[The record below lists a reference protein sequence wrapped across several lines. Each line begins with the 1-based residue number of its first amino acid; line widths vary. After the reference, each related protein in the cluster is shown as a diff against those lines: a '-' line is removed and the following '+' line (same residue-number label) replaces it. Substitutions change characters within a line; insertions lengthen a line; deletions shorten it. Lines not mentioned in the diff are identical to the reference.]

1 MATEIR
7 EDSLNSGSLQSGLG
21 APTHLASTGTL
32 FTDKT
37 TGTVYVN
44 KNGSNLWS
52 NISTTGSTSGGG
64 GTITSFGYTT
74 ANNTFSIVES
84 GVTYSATINSMSG
97 LTISGSFT
105 SSGTTRLANS
115 SSNKVLIG
123 ATPVVGSYSGGTIP
137 DGLTINSDSGG
148 ISFLRPTDYAQM
160 VVLKAIDSSTLRIG
174 GGNQNNVDI
183 YGHTTAIARFS
194 NSSGGRLGIL
204 TTSPQYTLDVSG
216 DTRIVSG
223 LTATNIS
230 ATTYQ
235 NLPVTADTFVTGF
248 TLSSNTI
255 TLRQNRVDQYSAFT
269 ISLSAYTGSSTSV
282 SGAFLPLS
290 GGTVS
295 GRTIFTG
302 GLTANTISATTITGS
317 LNGTAS
323 LATNIASAVGTDN
336 RILYQFSPNKTE
348 TSANLTWDGS
358 KLVVKG
364 DVYVDNIVYA
374 TDFSGITN
382 TISSSKGSVITD
394 GRPTNAFI
402 SIGGSNTIGGTDYV
416 DFIRVTN
423 TAPGATNIT
432 KTFRVNL
439 TGGIEIIDD
448 KYTSIIF
455 SLTDAGVLSTPGGG
469 TSDKRLKNNI
479 EYISGDSSS
488 IILKL
493 KPAKFEFN
501 KYVGIKRHGFI
512 AQDVLETTP
521 ELVLGDGEKK
531 DGVYGLDYD
540 GILALTVKSL
550 QEALIKIND
559 LEIKIKELKAK

>member
-1 MATEIR
+1 MAIEIR
-7 EDSLNSGSLQSGLG
+7 EDGLNSGSIQSGLG
-21 APTHLASTGTL
+21 VPTHLAPIGTL
-32 FTDKT
+32 FTDKS
-37 TGTVYVN
+37 TGTIYIN

-52 NISTTGSTSGGG
+52 NVSSSGSTSGGG
-64 GTITSFGYTT
+64 GSITSFSYTT
-74 ANNTFSIVES
+74 TNNTFSIVES
-84 GVTYSATINSMSG
+84 GVTFSATINSMSG
-97 LTISGSFT
+97 LTVSGQLT

-115 SSNKVLIG
+115 SGGRVLIG
-123 ATPVVGSYSGGTIP
+123 TTPTVGSYSGGNIP

-160 VVLKAIDSSTLRIG
+160 VVLKSIDSSTLRIG
-174 GGNQNNVDI
+174 GGNQNFVDI
-183 YGHTTAIARFS
+183 WGHTTAIARFT
-194 NSSGGRLGIL
+194 NTSGGRLGIL
-204 TTSPQYTLDVSG
+204 TTSPQFTLDVSG

-223 LTATNIS
+223 LTAASIS
-230 ATTYQ
+230 ATTYL

-255 TLRQNRVDQYSAFT
+255 TLRQNRADGYSAFT
-269 ISLSAYTGSSTSV
+269 ISLSAYTGSSSA
-282 SGAFLPLS
+282 SGAYLPLS

-302 GLTANTISATTITGS
+302 GLTANTISATTVIGS
-317 LNGTAS
+317 LDGTAS
-323 LATNIASAVGTDN
+323 LATNIVSESGTDN
-336 RILYQFSPNKTE
+336 RILYQITPSKTA

-364 DVYVDNIVYA
+364 DAYVNNTVSGG
-374 TDFSGITN
+374 FSGIAS
-382 TISSSKGSVITD
+382 TILSGKGSVITN
-394 GRPTNAFI
+394 GSPANAFI
-402 SIGGSNTIGGTDYV
+402 DISGSNTIGGTDYV
-416 DFIRVTN
+416 DFISVTN
-423 TAPGATNIT
+423 TALGAAKAS
-432 KTFRVNL
+432 KTFRLNL
-439 TGGIEIIDD
+439 AGDIEIIDD
-448 KYTSIIF
+448 GYKSLIF

-488 IILKL
+488 IILQL

-559 LEIKIKELKAK
+559 LEIKIKELKAR

>member
-1 MATEIR
+1 MAIEIR
-7 EDSLNSGSLQSGLG
+7 EDGLNSGSIQSGLG
-21 APTHLASTGTL
+21 VPTHLAPIGTL
-32 FTDKT
+32 FTDKS
-37 TGTVYVN
+37 TGTIYIN
-44 KNGSNLWS
+44 KNSSNLWS
-52 NISTTGSTSGGG
+52 NVSSSGSTSGGG
-64 GTITSFGYTT
+64 GTITSFSYTPT
-74 ANNTFSIVES
+74 NNTFSIVES
-84 GVTYSATINSMSG
+84 GVTFSATINSMSG
-97 LTISGSFT
+97 LTVSSLFT
-105 SSGTTRLANS
+105 SSGTTKLANS
-115 SSNKVLIG
+115 SGGRVLIG

-148 ISFLRPTDYAQM
+148 LSFLRPTDYAQM

-174 GGNQNNVDI
+174 GGNQNFVDI
-183 YGHTTAIARFS
+183 WGHTTAIARFT
-194 NSSGGRLGIL
+194 NTSGGRLGIL
-204 TTSPQYTLDVSG
+204 TTSPQFTLDVSG

-223 LTATNIS
+223 LTAASIS
-230 ATTYQ
+230 ATTYL

-269 ISLSAYTGSSTSV
+269 ISLSAYTGSSSA
-282 SGAFLPLS
+282 SGAYLPLS

-302 GLTANTISATTITGS
+302 GLTANTISATTVIGS
-317 LNGTAS
+317 LDGIAK
-323 LATNIASAVGTDN
+323 LAANIATESGTDN
-336 RILYQFSPNKTE
+336 RILYQLNPEKTA
-348 TSANLTWDGS
+348 TSESLTWDGA
-358 KLVVKG
+358 KLIVKG
-364 DVYVDNIVYA
+364 DANINNIVSGS
-374 TDFSGITN
+374 FSGITS
-382 TISSSKGSVITD
+382 TILSGKGSVITN
-394 GRPTNAFI
+394 GSPENAFI
-402 SIGGSNTIGGTDYV
+402 DISGSNTIGGTDYV
-416 DFIRVTN
+416 DFISVKN
-423 TAPGATNIT
+423 TALGAAKAS
-432 KTFRVNL
+432 KTFRLNL
-439 TGGIEIIDD
+439 AGDIEIIDD
-448 KYTSIIF
+448 GYKSLIF

-521 ELVLGDGEKK
+521 DLVLGDGEKK

-559 LEIKIKELKAK
+559 LEIKIKELNAK